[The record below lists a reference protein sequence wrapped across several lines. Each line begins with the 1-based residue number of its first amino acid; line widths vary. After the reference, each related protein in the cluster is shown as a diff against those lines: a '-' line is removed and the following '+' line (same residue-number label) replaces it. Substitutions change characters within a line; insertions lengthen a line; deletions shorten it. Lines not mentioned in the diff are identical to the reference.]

1 MGENEQKGW
10 WMLWWRQSRI
20 SSFKENKVVK
30 WWKRC
35 YSILQFNVEYE
46 RSSSVSTGNNM

>member
-20 SSFKENKVVK
+20 SSFKENKGCEVMEAM
-30 WWKRC
+30 
-35 YSILQFNVEYE
+35 LQYFTV
-46 RSSSVSTGNNM
+46 